1 MPVRNTTVTAEVGLH
16 ARAAAV
22 FVRAV
27 IDSGQPV
34 TIAKPGHPTVDA
46 RSLLAVM
53 SQDYECGCAVELA
66 IADESESGALGADE
80 VLEQLVRLLS
90 SQSGKLK
97 DPAAQG

>member
-1 MPVRNTTVTAEVGLH
+1 MPVRTTTVTAEVGLH

-27 IDSGQPV
+27 IDSGQLV
-34 TIAKPGHPTVDA
+34 TIAKPGHPAVDA

-66 IADESESGALGADE
+66 IADDDDSAAANEALDG
-80 VLEQLVRLLS
+80 LVRLLS

-97 DPAAQG
+97 DPAPQD

>member
-1 MPVRNTTVTAEVGLH
+1 MPVRTTMVTAEVGLH

-34 TIAKPGHPTVDA
+34 TIAKPGHPAVDA

-66 IADESESGALGADE
+66 TPDEGDTAAAAEALDS
-80 VLEQLVRLLS
+80 LVRLLS

-97 DPAAQG
+97 DPAGQE

>member
-1 MPVRNTTVTAEVGLH
+1 MSLRTTTVTAEIGLH

-34 TIAKPGHPTVDA
+34 TIQKPGHPAVDA

-53 SQDYECGCAVELA
+53 SQDFECGCAVELS
-66 IADESESGALGADE
+66 IDESSTDPGSHES
-80 VLEQLVRLLS
+80 VLDSLVHLLT
-90 SQSGKLK
+90 SQHGKPK
-97 DPAAQG
+97 DPVPNTP

>member
-1 MPVRNTTVTAEVGLH
+1 MPVRTTTVTAEVGLH

-27 IDSGQPV
+27 IDSGQLV
-34 TIAKPGHPTVDA
+34 TIAKPGHPAVDA

-53 SQDYECGCAVELA
+53 SQDYEYGCAVELA
-66 IADESESGALGADE
+66 IADDDNAAAANETLDG
-80 VLEQLVRLLS
+80 LVRLLS

-97 DPAAQG
+97 DPAPQE

>member
-1 MPVRNTTVTAEVGLH
+1 MPVRTTTVTAEVGLH

-27 IDSGQPV
+27 IDSGQLV
-34 TIAKPGHPTVDA
+34 TIAKPGHPAVDA

-66 IADESESGALGADE
+66 IADDDNAAAADE
-80 VLEQLVRLLS
+80 TLDGLVRLLS

-97 DPAAQG
+97 DPAPQE

>member
-1 MPVRNTTVTAEVGLH
+1 MPVRTTTVTAEVGLH

-27 IDSGQPV
+27 IDSGQLV
-34 TIAKPGHPTVDA
+34 TIAKPGHPPVDA

-66 IADESESGALGADE
+66 IADADNTVAANE
-80 VLEQLVRLLS
+80 TLDELVRLLS

-97 DPAAQG
+97 DPAPQE